1 MFWSNHDSTACHS
14 RQYMS
19 AIFYHGEEQKELA
32 EQSKLAHQKQKMRK
46 VQTKI
51 LPANRFYDAE
61 NYHQKYLL
69 RNQARGLCQSLQ
81 LSDKLLISSHVA
93 CKLNG
98 YVAGYGSDD
107 QFDKDVSKLGLSKD
121 QEEYVR
127 QAIDR
132 SYPA

>member
-32 EQSKLAHQKQKMRK
+32 EQSKLAHQKQKMSK

>member
-19 AIFYHGEEQKELA
+19 AIFYHDESQKELA
-32 EQSKLAHQKQKMRK
+32 EKSKLAHQKQKMRK

-51 LPANRFYDAE
+51 LPANTFYDAE
-61 NYHQKYLL
+61 DYHQKYLL
-69 RNQARGLCQSLQ
+69 RNQGRGLCQSLQ
-81 LSDKLLISSHVA
+81 LSDKLLKSSYVA

-98 YVAGYGSDD
+98 YVAGYGSED
-107 QFDKDVSKLGLSKD
+107 QFDKDLTTLGLSKD

-127 QAIDR
+127 RAIDKA
-132 SYPA
+132 YPA